1 MPAALLQAIAG
12 LGGVG
17 KTQTAVEYAY
27 RHRDQYRAVL
37 WVRADPGWDR
47 PDLGTNL
54 ISGYRELAKV
64 LGLPEKDA
72 RNSNEVVEAVRRWLG
87 REPNYL
93 LILDNAD
100 VPALVKDFLPPDPK
114 GHVLLTSRAENFDV
128 LGVRKSIELPV
139 LMPDEA
145 LEFLVKRTDRQGL
158 LDPPEEEAARTL
170 AEKLGYLPLALEQAA
185 AYMVKHRES
194 FSVYLAAYDKVP
206 QVEMIEKVGP
216 IGGEYYKTVRTTW
229 KRSFDA
235 VAGCSPASIELLRLS
250 AFFAPDAI
258 PYKLILEGASE
269 LGEPLASALASSPLN
284 EVLTPLAEHSLVHR
298 DPAAQRPRGAD
309 LLRPPP
315 RPGRA
320 PRRAGRRDLQGLRR
334 TGRQG
339 PEPDIS

>member
-1 MPAALLQAIAG
+1 MPAALSQAIAG

-54 ISGYRELAKV
+54 VSGYRELAKV

-72 RNSNEVVEAVRRWLG
+72 RDSNEVVAAVRRWLG

-100 VPALVKDFLPPDPK
+100 DPALVKDYLPPDPK
-114 GHVLLTSRAENFDV
+114 GHVLLTSRAEIFDV

-145 LEFLVKRTDRQGL
+145 LEFLVKRTDRQGP
-158 LDPPEEEAARTL
+158 LDPAEEEAARTL

-185 AYMVKHRES
+185 AYMVEHRES
-194 FSVYLAAYDKVP
+194 FSVYLAAYGKVP
-206 QVEMIEKVGP
+206 QVEMIEKMGP
-216 IGGEYYKTVRTTW
+216 IRRRVSQDRPH
-229 KRSFDA
+229 D
-235 VAGCSPASIELLRLS
+235 
-250 AFFAPDAI
+250 
-258 PYKLILEGASE
+258 LE
-269 LGEPLASALASSPLN
+269 
-284 EVLTPLAEHSLVHR
+284 T
-298 DPAAQRPRGAD
+298 Q
-309 LLRPPP
+309 
-315 RPGRA
+315 
-320 PRRAGRRDLQGLRR
+320 LRR
-334 TGRQG
+334 RRRVFARF
-339 PEPDIS
+339 D